1 MSALKIVW
9 WVIYAI
15 CFIVALYIGI
25 FVERAPLA
33 GESLLIPMIVET
45 LFVPVSLILIGFAMY
60 YPNERLKSLAASLAI
75 VSAILG
81 IGFTL
86 GDLTLSDSDPEG
98 WVFIQFITP
107 VPQVIYLYLYL
118 SGKGIPKSD

>member
-15 CFIVALYIGI
+15 CFVVALYIGI
-25 FVERAPLA
+25 FVERVPLE

-60 YPNERLKSLAASLAI
+60 YPSERLKSLAASLAI

-118 SGKGIPKSD
+118 SGKGIPQSN